1 SQIGILGRW
10 SHEMELRGKV
20 SKEKRKKS
28 LDPHLLPDFRYVLP
42 QSVIKSILEKKP
54 YPTLA
59 MFVQASNPLSTW
71 PNTHKTCQA
80 FKKLDFLAV
89 SDMFMTPT
97 AAIADIVFPVAG
109 YLEYDGIQMTPMGT
123 IAQVQRKVAQVGE
136 CRSDHEVINGLAKK
150 LGLGEY
156 FWDHVDQFWDAI
168 LEPVDLTFEEFKK
181 IGRLTGKKKSRAYKQ
196 YEESG
201 FKTPSGKV
209 ELYSKKLEE
218 WGFDPLPIYYESSET
233 PHKAPDPA
241 GEYPLLC
248 TTRKL
253 SVYRHSGGR
262 QIPSLRT
269 VSPDPLVIIHHD
281 TANRLEIEEDD
292 WIYIETKWGKIK
304 QKAHLSTTVDP
315 RVIVVAHAWWFPE
328 RDETELFCFQDSNY
342 NVLTTHRPP
351 FNNEVGSFNI
361 RGLACKVYKVS

>member
-1 SQIGILGRW
+1 
-10 SHEMELRGKV
+10 MELRGKV
-20 SKEKRKKS
+20 SKEKRKKR

-42 QSVIKSILEKKP
+42 QSVIKSILEKEP

-71 PNTHKTCQA
+71 PDTHKTCQA

-136 CRSDHEVINGLAKK
+136 CRSDHEVINGLAQK

-181 IGRLTGKKKSRAYKQ
+181 IGRLTGKKKSQAYK
-196 YEESG
+196 
-201 FKTPSGKV
+201 
-209 ELYSKKLEE
+209 
-218 WGFDPLPIYYESSET
+218 
-233 PHKAPDPA
+233 
-241 GEYPLLC
+241 
-248 TTRKL
+248 
-253 SVYRHSGGR
+253 
-262 QIPSLRT
+262 
-269 VSPDPLVIIHHD
+269 
-281 TANRLEIEEDD
+281 
-292 WIYIETKWGKIK
+292 
-304 QKAHLSTTVDP
+304 
-315 RVIVVAHAWWFPE
+315 
-328 RDETELFCFQDSNY
+328 
-342 NVLTTHRPP
+342 
-351 FNNEVGSFNI
+351 
-361 RGLACKVYKVS
+361 